1 MKKCS
6 LTIVLLWFL
15 AFSLSGTGCS
25 ATRSNDRKEA
35 ILESSAADLE
45 TDQESTGK
53 VALKKRIMVLPLVD
67 KAGFGK
73 ANSSEIGSEIVKR
86 FEASNALTV
95 YLPQRV
101 AVWPLQG
108 PLTRLGIIC
117 CPALIKKGAESGMQA
132 LVTGVIDINESGVK
146 RKGIWPFRKSFNVYE
161 ASMVINVV
169 DVLNG
174 TLLLTK
180 RDSEQLLV
188 DKDEAPQNKKTLFEQ
203 VMKETFQPVIER
215 LTSTVIE
222 KIEQKPWA
230 ASIVAVDDESVTINA
245 GKDIGVRVGLL
256 FDVFAKGPKINTY
269 SGNSYYLLG
278 KKVGTVKVTSIM
290 ETCSLATPSSGEGK
304 FTPGQA
310 VMIVTN

>member
-1 MKKCS
+1 MKKHP
-6 LTIVLLWFL
+6 LTIVLLWCL

-25 ATRSNDRKEA
+25 ATRSNDRKET
-35 ILESSAADLE
+35 ILDSSAGVLE
-45 TDQESTGK
+45 TDQEATGK

-86 FEASNALTV
+86 FEASNDLTV
-95 YLPQRV
+95 YLPQRL

-108 PLTRLGIIC
+108 PLTRLGIIS

-132 LVTGVIDINESGVK
+132 LVTGVIDINESGVR

-174 TLLLTK
+174 TLLFTK

-188 DKDEAPQNKKTLFEQ
+188 DKDEAPQDKKIFFKQ
-203 VMKETFQPVIER
+203 VKETFQPVIER
-215 LTSTVIE
+215 LTSAVIE

-230 ASIVAVDDESVTINA
+230 GSILAVDDKSVTINA
-245 GKDIGVRVGLL
+245 GKDVGTRIGLL
-256 FDVFAKGPKINTY
+256 FDVFAKGQKVNTY
-269 SGNSYYLLG
+269 SGNSYCLLG